1 MNQLVNAVCCKLH
14 RNLFSLSTFNSN
26 IDENNGIDFNV
37 CKILDLGQWHFTKN
51 SNQKFALNR
60 FSNFKSKYLFKT
72 EKPKVQ
78 IILHFFFLP
87 VELSNFVTLIII
99 IQRLYS

>member
-51 SNQKFALNR
+51 SNQKFALIR
-60 FSNFKSKYLFKT
+60 FFQFQIQIFKT
-72 EKPKVQ
+72 EKCKTQ